1 MSPTTSTLARESVG
15 CNRLIEAL
23 DQAVAGQTDFETI
36 TCRVRDAL
44 VRLINEE
51 GIELPEELRRPAP
64 DSYARRLIHSD
75 PELGYTALS
84 MVWGPGQ
91 ATPVHD
97 HAGLWCVEGVIQGR
111 IEVTQYRLVESR
123 GTRMRF
129 EPQEPDVAGVGSAG
143 RLIPPYDYH
152 TIGNALPDR
161 PSVTIHIYGGEMDH
175 CKTFHP
181 AEDAGEAEDGW
192 YETVPRSLSLTGS

>member
-1 MSPTTSTLARESVG
+1 MSQTTSTALREPVG
-15 CNRLIEAL
+15 CRELIEAL
-23 DQAVAGQTDFETI
+23 DQAVAGQTDYESI
-36 TCRVRDAL
+36 TCRVRDTL
-44 VRLINEE
+44 VRLIHE
-51 GIELPEELRRPAP
+51 GGIDLPEQLRRPAP
-64 DSYARRLIHSD
+64 NSYARRLIHSD
-75 PELGYTALS
+75 PEVGYTALS

-91 ATPVHD
+91 STPVHD

-111 IEVTQYRLVESR
+111 IEVTQYRLVESE

-129 EPQEPDVAGVGSAG
+129 ERQTPDVAGVGSAG

-175 CKTFHP
+175 CNIFQP
-181 AEDAGEAEDGW
+181 VDDEGDIRDRW
-192 YETVPRSLSLTGS
+192 YETVPRTLTLTDG